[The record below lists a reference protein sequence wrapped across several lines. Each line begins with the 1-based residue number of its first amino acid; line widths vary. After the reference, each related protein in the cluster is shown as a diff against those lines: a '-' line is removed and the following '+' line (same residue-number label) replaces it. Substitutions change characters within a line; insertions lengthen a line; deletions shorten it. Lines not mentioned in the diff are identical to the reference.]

1 MGLSKINRQW
11 MKRLHRAAR
20 FIPSFSFLIPSFSFL
35 ISHFSFLILLLS
47 SCAKMGSPD
56 GGWYDDTPPRVVGAS
71 PADKA
76 VGVKA
81 KKIYINFDEFI
92 KIEDAQNKVIVSP
105 PQLEQAEIKAAG
117 KRIIVELKDS
127 LKDNTTYTVDFS
139 DAISDNNEGNPMGN
153 YTYSFSTG
161 QQIDTLE
168 VSGYVVNAE
177 NLEPIKVILVGL
189 YHNLSDT
196 IFRKQPMM
204 RVSRT
209 DGSGHFVVK
218 GVAPGS
224 YRVYALQDADGD
236 FVFNQ
241 KSEMLAFS
249 HDTIVPTSKPDIRQD
264 TIWRDSLRIDSIA
277 RVPYIH
283 YLPDNIILKAFQEVQ
298 TDRYLL
304 KTERLT
310 PEKLG
315 VFFSYG
321 NDSLPTLRGLNFD
334 SSNAFIT
341 EVNERKDS
349 LSYWLRDTLL
359 VNQDTLQVEMTYLM
373 TDTLGNLVQQT
384 DTIEFMAKQSYEK
397 RLKDRAREYEKWQK
411 EQNRLKKRGE
421 AYDSILAPK
430 PLLLK
435 LSPTG
440 ALAPDQNIL
449 FEVPEPLERF
459 DTAAIHLYTKID
471 TLWYRAPFELERK
484 SLRTFEL
491 RAEWR
496 PGLEYSL
503 ELDSMAF
510 QSIYG
515 LSSPPLKRGL
525 KVSALEDFST
535 LVANVSGT
543 SDSIVVVQLLN
554 GQDKVVKEA
563 RVVDGSAEFYYVK
576 PGKYYLRAYADL
588 NGNGLWD
595 TGSYD
600 DDRQAEPVYYFPEEI
615 ECKAKWDITRG
626 WNLTERPANRQ
637 KPAAIT
643 KQKPDQQKKL
653 KNRNLDRAKQL
664 GKQYIPR

>member
-11 MKRLHRAAR
+11 MKRLRSAAR
-20 FIPSFSFLIPSFSFL
+20 FIPSFSFLIP
-35 ISHFSFLILLLS
+35 HFSFLIFILLS

-177 NLEPIKVILVGL
+177 NLEPIKGILVGL
-189 YHNLSDT
+189 YDNLSDT

-435 LSPTG
+435 ISPAG

-554 GQDKVVKEA
+554 GQDNVVKEA

>member
-1 MGLSKINRQW
+1 
-11 MKRLHRAAR
+11 
-20 FIPSFSFLIPSFSFL
+20 
-35 ISHFSFLILLLS
+35 
-47 SCAKMGSPD
+47 
-56 GGWYDDTPPRVVGAS
+56 
-71 PADKA
+71 
-76 VGVKA
+76 
-81 KKIYINFDEFI
+81 
-92 KIEDAQNKVIVSP
+92 
-105 PQLEQAEIKAAG
+105 
-117 KRIIVELKDS
+117 
-127 LKDNTTYTVDFS
+127 
-139 DAISDNNEGNPMGN
+139 
-153 YTYSFSTG
+153 
-161 QQIDTLE
+161 
-168 VSGYVVNAE
+168 
-177 NLEPIKVILVGL
+177 
-189 YHNLSDT
+189 
-196 IFRKQPMM
+196 
-204 RVSRT
+204 
-209 DGSGHFVVK
+209 
-218 GVAPGS
+218 
-224 YRVYALQDADGD
+224 
-236 FVFNQ
+236 
-241 KSEMLAFS
+241 
-249 HDTIVPTSKPDIRQD
+249 
-264 TIWRDSLRIDSIA
+264 
-277 RVPYIH
+277 
-283 YLPDNIILKAFQEVQ
+283 
-298 TDRYLL
+298 
-304 KTERLT
+304 
-310 PEKLG
+310 
-315 VFFSYG
+315 
-321 NDSLPTLRGLNFD
+321 
-334 SSNAFIT
+334 
-341 EVNERKDS
+341 
-349 LSYWLRDTLL
+349 
-359 VNQDTLQVEMTYLM
+359 MTYLM

-435 LSPTG
+435 ISPTG

-554 GQDKVVKEA
+554 GQDNVVKEA

-626 WNLTERPANRQ
+626 WNLTERAANRQ

>member
-11 MKRLHRAAR
+11 MKRLHSAAR
-20 FIPSFSFLIPSFSFL
+20 FIPSFSFLITSFSFL
-35 ISHFSFLILLLS
+35 ISHFSFLILLY

-177 NLEPIKVILVGL
+177 NLEPIKGILVGL
-189 YHNLSDT
+189 YDNLSDT

-334 SSNAFIT
+334 SSKAFIM

-525 KVSALEDFST
+525 KVSPLEDFST

-554 GQDKVVKEA
+554 GQDNVVKEA

>member
-11 MKRLHRAAR
+11 MKRLHSAAR

-35 ISHFSFLILLLS
+35 IYHLSFIILLLS

-177 NLEPIKVILVGL
+177 NLEPIKGILVGL
-189 YHNLSDT
+189 YDNLSDT

-435 LSPTG
+435 LSPAG

-471 TLWYRAPFELERK
+471 TLWYRAPFEVERK

-535 LVANVSGT
+535 LVVNVSGT

-554 GQDKVVKEA
+554 GQDNVVKEA